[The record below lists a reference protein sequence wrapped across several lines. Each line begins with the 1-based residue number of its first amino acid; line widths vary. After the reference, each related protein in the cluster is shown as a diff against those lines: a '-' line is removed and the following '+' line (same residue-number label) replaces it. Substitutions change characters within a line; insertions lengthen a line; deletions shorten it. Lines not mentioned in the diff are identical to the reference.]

1 VTGVPTTRYART
13 ASGAHIAYQVVG
25 EGSPDLVFVPSAVS
39 HIEVVWED
47 QASAR
52 YLRRVSAFSRLIMF
66 DKRGIG
72 MSDRIEGVATIED
85 RMDDVR
91 AVMDAVGSQ
100 RAALCG
106 MSEGAAIAAMF
117 AATYPERISGLI
129 LFNGQIKPW
138 IKPDLRALIDAYID
152 EHWGDGGSI
161 TFGAPSVADEPQIR
175 SHAARIERMSISPAG
190 AVANAA
196 MNDQIDVRSVLPTV
210 SVPTLVMHRTGD
222 LTVDVTQGQE
232 AAELIPNARMVELA
246 GTDHLPYW
254 EDCDTTLGLIEE
266 FVTGHRRPVEPD
278 RLLATVLFTDIV
290 GSSAQAAR
298 VGDRRWK
305 ELLDDYDA
313 MANDQLG
320 RFRGRMIKTTGDGT
334 LATFDGPGRGIRCA
348 REMRDAARGLG
359 LTLRV
364 GLHTGEIELRGEDVA
379 GLAVV
384 IANRVCTLANDGELL
399 VSSTVKDLVVGSG
412 IEFEGRGQHEL
423 KGVPGTW
430 RLFADKG

>member
-1 VTGVPTTRYART
+1 MTGVPKTRYART

-25 EGSPDLVFVPSAVS
+25 EGSTDLVFVPSAMS

-52 YLRRVSAFSRLIMF
+52 YLRSVSAFSRLILF
-66 DKRGIG
+66 DKRGVG
-72 MSDRIEGVATIED
+72 MSDRIEGIATIED

-106 MSEGAAIAAMF
+106 MSEGGAIAAVF
-117 AATYPERISGLI
+117 AATYPERVSELI

-138 IKPDLRALIDAYID
+138 IKPDMRPSIDAYIND
-152 EHWGDGGSI
+152 HWGEGGSI
-161 TFGAPSVADEPQIR
+161 TLGAPSVADDPQIR
-175 SHAARIERMSISPAG
+175 SHAARIERMSTSPAG
-190 AVANAA
+190 AVAIGA

-222 LTVDVTQGQE
+222 LTVDITQGRE
-232 AAELIPNARMVELA
+232 AAELIPNARMVELP

-266 FVTGHRRPVEPD
+266 FVTGHRRPVESD

-290 GSSAQAAR
+290 GSSAKAALL
-298 VGDRRWK
+298 GDRQWK

-313 MANDQLG
+313 MVNNQLG
-320 RFRGRMIKTTGDGT
+320 RFRGQMIKTTGDGT
-334 LATFDGPGRGIRCA
+334 LATFDGPGRAIRCA
-348 REMRDAARGLG
+348 REVRDAAQRLG
-359 LTLRV
+359 LALRV
-364 GLHTGEIELRGEDVA
+364 GLHTGEIELRGEDVT

-399 VSSTVKDLVVGSG
+399 VSSKVKDLVVGSG
-412 IEFEGRGQHEL
+412 IEFEDRGEEQL
-423 KGVPGTW
+423 KGVPGAW
-430 RLFADKG
+430 RLFAVES